1 MKVFWALIGLLVLGT
16 VGLFAS
22 GVLSSKPEAAA
33 PIKQAPPVIAVVPPA
48 PLPAPQVQSPPPPV
62 AAPTVAAASPEQP
75 ARVTP
80 TETTAAT
87 PAAVIPT
94 AEDTSP
100 TTPVT
105 AAQAAEAPAPMK
117 PAVHA
122 AEPSQPA
129 VEPGD
134 AVNPLI
140 TLRNEVEAQRAA
152 EAAKHEAQKPAAAT
166 PAAVPAA
173 LGADASAAEA
183 PFAGAKVETKPDG
196 SLLFDDKYIVKGKG
210 TQEDPYKVTWDQLVS
225 AQNEYAPKEGRKT
238 IPPRIQ
244 ALNDKW
250 LDITGYVAFP
260 LMTAEADELLS
271 MMNQWDGC
279 CIGVPPT
286 PYDAVEVRLV
296 NSVSGNARLTT
307 YGSVKGK
314 FKVDPH
320 LVGGWLVGLYV
331 MDQAKL
337 TPVSYGGIAP

>member
-1 MKVFWALIGLLVLGT
+1 MKVFWALIGLLMLGT
-16 VGLFAS
+16 VALFAS
-22 GVLSSKPEAAA
+22 GVLSGKQDAAA
-33 PIKQAPPVIAVVPPA
+33 PIKEAPPVVAVVPPA
-48 PLPAPQVQSPPPPV
+48 SLPEAQIQNPPPPV
-62 AAPTVAAASPEQP
+62 AAPAAVAPVQP
-75 ARVTP
+75 ARVP
-80 TETTAAT
+80 ADTTAAT

-94 AEDTSP
+94 ADESSP
-100 TTPVT
+100 TTP
-105 AAQAAEAPAPMK
+105 ASEPQAAEAAAPMK
-117 PAVHA
+117 PAVQA
-122 AEPSQPA
+122 AEPTQPA
-129 VEPGD
+129 AEPVGD
-134 AVNPLI
+134 PVNPLI
-140 TLRNEVEAQRAA
+140 ALRNEVEAQRAA
-152 EAAKHEAQKPAAAT
+152 EAAKHEKPAAGSP
-166 PAAVPAA
+166 PAAPAA
-173 LGADASAAEA
+173 PVVEAPAADA

-244 ALNDKW
+244 ALHDKW

-286 PYDAVEVRLV
+286 PYDAVEVRLA
-296 NSVSGNARLTT
+296 STVSGNARLTT
-307 YGSVKGK
+307 YGSIKGK